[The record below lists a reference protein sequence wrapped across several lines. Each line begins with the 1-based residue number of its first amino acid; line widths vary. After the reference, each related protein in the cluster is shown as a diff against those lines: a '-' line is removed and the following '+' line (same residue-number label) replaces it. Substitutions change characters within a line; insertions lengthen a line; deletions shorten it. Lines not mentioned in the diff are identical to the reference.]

1 MSIWD
6 KLKTTKDK
14 VRALM
19 MVHPHLRDSDSRLV
33 ANIWSNDLKKLG
45 ITDLDGFFKAFIK
58 GQLTSYDSIN
68 RTRQKLQEQDAS
80 LRGKKYSWRK
90 KEGEE
95 IQFKIH
101 DL

>member
-14 VRALM
+14 VRGLM

-33 ANIWSNDLKKLG
+33 ANIWNHELEKKG
-45 ITDLDGFFKAFIK
+45 IKNLDGFFDAFVMDE
-58 GQLTSYDSIN
+58 LTSYESIK

-80 LRGKKYSWRK
+80 LRGKKYSYRQ

-95 IQFKIH
+95 IQYKIH